1 MSKNDFDNI
10 RHVVSYVTVKEIKD
24 QLDMLERSFEFND
37 NEIMT
42 AITMTQNNY
51 GGELGSA
58 FMDQVL
64 ETLFEAK
71 K

>member
-10 RHVVSYVTVKEIKD
+10 RHIVSYVTVKEIKD